1 MSTQLKGDDRLV
13 VLFKHLATLNLAQ
26 TAAAGRKIFDDVE
39 VCEIR
44 AGGSRNVAVF
54 PAAAVSH
61 WSGDQYG
68 GEQVQVTYA
77 ERFAHQYRQFKAEQA
92 QTIHG
97 TPLAIAPFLT
107 EARKSELRAQ
117 NLYTVE
123 QLAAIDGAEL
133 KNLGPGGRD
142 MKNAAVEYIAASR
155 DNAPNL
161 RLADEL
167 EQIKARNVILEED
180 MRLLKER
187 AAAEAAAK
195 NEDPEFAGMSLDQ
208 LRELITTN
216 TGHAPRGNADRK
228 TLIRMA
234 RDSQQKVA

>member
-13 VLFKHLATLNLAQ
+13 VLFKHLAIKN
-26 TAAAGRKIFDDVE
+26 AAKSDEAGRLVCDDVE

-54 PAAAVSH
+54 PATSVSH

-77 ERFAHQYRQFKAEQA
+77 ERFRHQYQQFKAEQA
-92 QTIHG
+92 QTISG
-97 TPLAIAPFLT
+97 TPLAAAPFLT
-107 EARKSELRAQ
+107 EARKAELRAQ

-142 MKNAAVEYIAASR
+142 MKNAALEYIETSR
-155 DNAPNL
+155 AQAPNL
-161 RLADEL
+161 RAAAEL
-167 EQIKARNVILEED
+167 EQMRARNALLEED
-180 MRLLKER
+180 LKLMKER
-187 AAAEAAAK
+187 AAVQQV
-195 NEDPEFAGMSLDQ
+195 NSEDPEFAEMSLDQ
-208 LRELITTN
+208 LREMITTN

-228 TLIRMA
+228 TLVRMA
-234 RDSQQKVA
+234 RDSQAKAA